1 MGYYKVFGGP
11 ESPNSHIFKFTTH
24 LLSKPIPVSY
34 SKRQSYSNLIP
45 SNLKMKPSA
54 VIPSLLVFG
63 PQTEL
68 PSQEVLAELRQ
79 ELIEN
84 PRLFS
89 LQDAVKNLP
98 RFWQTLTDFDPSL
111 SHIPGA
117 KYLGDLQRWIVDGG
131 AFPHHPGNTP
141 NIYALPVTLIL
152 QIIQYV
158 RYLNRLGE
166 KDPHRLVL
174 EGLQAGGIQGFCVGF
189 LSAIAVSSSESE
201 ADIAAVAAVSL
212 RLAVCIG
219 AYVDQDGSFAEQP
232 NQTACVAIR
241 WRSGDVNKKEVV
253 DLIRTYPDVRLQ
265 DPLQIDA

>member
-1 MGYYKVFGGP
+1 MSRRLFFDV
-11 ESPNSHIFKFTTH
+11 NSTSLKFIPR
-24 LLSKPIPVSY
+24 LLSKTLLVSY
-34 SKRQSYSNLIP
+34 SNPQSYSNLVP
-45 SNLKMKPSA
+45 SNLKMKSSA
-54 VIPSLLVFG
+54 VIPSLIVFG

-68 PSQEVLAELRQ
+68 PTQEVLAELRQ
-79 ELIEN
+79 ELIKN
-84 PRLFS
+84 PRLSS

-98 RFWQTLTDFDPSL
+98 RFWLTLTDFDPSL
-111 SHIPGA
+111 SYVPGA
-117 KYLGDLQRWIVDGG
+117 KYLGDLQRWIVDGC
-131 AFPHHPGNTP
+131 AFPHHLSNTP
-141 NIYALPVTLIL
+141 NVYALPVTLIL
-152 QIIQYV
+152 QITQYV
-158 RYLNRLGE
+158 RYLSRLGA

-241 WRSGDVNKKEVV
+241 WRSDDIHEKEEVI

-265 DPLQIDA
+265 DPLQIDT